1 MSSEPMLTPD
11 PEERFV
17 LTNKHQDVWDM
28 YQKAVAAFWT
38 PREIDLSRDVAHWD
52 KLTEDD
58 RAFLKHVL
66 AFFASS
72 DGIVCENLVER
83 FSHEVQ
89 MREARAFYAF
99 QNAMETIHSEMY
111 SLLIEAYIRDSAERE
126 EMFNAV
132 NSMDAV
138 KRKAAWALKWIHDAA
153 APFGERLVAFA
164 AVEGIFFSS
173 SFAAIFWVKQRALLP
188 GLTTSNEFISR
199 DEGLHTDFAC
209 LLFTKLEHP
218 PSADRVREIITS
230 AVDAEVAF
238 LLEAMPR
245 NLSGLSRDNM
255 KQYIEFVADRL
266 LVALGHSKV
275 YNVANPL
282 AFMEL
287 ISLPE
292 KTNFFERQVTAYQR
306 GGQQGVLDLNLES
319 F

>member
-1 MSSEPMLTPD
+1 MSTEPMLTPD
-11 PEERFV
+11 PKERFV

-52 KLTEDD
+52 KLTDDD

-153 APFGERLVAFA
+153 PFGERLVAFA

-238 LLEAMPR
+238 LREAMPR

-255 KQYIEFVADRL
+255 AQYIEFVADRL
-266 LVALGHSKV
+266 LVALGHPKV
-275 YNVANPL
+275 YNVTNPL